1 MDQLDT
7 IMSHLSQAPFN
18 KIETL
23 FEDDNGGFSVGEC
36 LSPVLTWQSR
46 DALETDI
53 ERGPFAEESSYLQS
67 LISALTSHAEELPLT
82 PYLFFSPLPKPADY
96 PTWDSFRAATDR
108 RSDFIGVCDKL
119 EGSKNR
125 LDYCIAGQLLEE
137 MVPRLSSD
145 STAFTISH
153 PDLHTGNIFVDE
165 DLNITSIIDWGSA
178 TAGPVTEL
186 LATPGL
192 ASSSKLPS
200 VALTA
205 TFQAGFSQES
215 PNISR
220 DMWERAEM
228 MWCFSRVVRLLSGQD
243 LPLFQRLYNLVY
255 KTGVENP
262 PNSRDYG
269 WLFHQRAMTPS
280 NKQLLSKLR
289 EDDLTDD
296 EVKEREKVV
305 FSGNKLDRLAV
316 ARKLTVMSEMN
327 PGFIGDRRLWRWIE
341 GALKGPVYDSI
352 NDKGC
357 TYRERSLCPIVDL
370 ILVSFSCS
378 CMGVL
383 TWNYKRIHLKDG
395 RQKGL
400 ITPGTARQVYSS
412 GRRSKCVA
420 VDQNIGS
427 VSFFLIGKGI
437 SGISQASIS

>member
-1 MDQLDT
+1 
-7 IMSHLSQAPFN
+7 
-18 KIETL
+18 
-23 FEDDNGGFSVGEC
+23 
-36 LSPVLTWQSR
+36 
-46 DALETDI
+46 
-53 ERGPFAEESSYLQS
+53 
-67 LISALTSHAEELPLT
+67 
-82 PYLFFSPLPKPADY
+82 
-96 PTWDSFRAATDR
+96 
-108 RSDFIGVCDKL
+108 
-119 EGSKNR
+119 
-125 LDYCIAGQLLEE
+125 
-137 MVPRLSSD
+137 
-145 STAFTISH
+145 
-153 PDLHTGNIFVDE
+153 
-165 DLNITSIIDWGSA
+165 
-178 TAGPVTEL
+178 L

-205 TFQAGFSQES
+205 IFQPGFSQES

-352 NDKGC
+352 RDKGC

-383 TWNYKRIHLKDG
+383 TWNYKRINSKDG

>member
-1 MDQLDT
+1 
-7 IMSHLSQAPFN
+7 MSHLSQAPFN

-228 MWCFSRVVRLLSGQD
+228 MWCFSRV
-243 LPLFQRLYNLVY
+243 
-255 KTGVENP
+255 TGVENP
-262 PNSRDYG
+262 PDLRDYG

-370 ILVSFSCS
+370 ILIE
-378 CMGVL
+378 M
-383 TWNYKRIHLKDG
+383 
-395 RQKGL
+395 
-400 ITPGTARQVYSS
+400 
-412 GRRSKCVA
+412 RRS
-420 VDQNIGS
+420 
-427 VSFFLIGKGI
+427 
-437 SGISQASIS
+437 